1 MRKLLLVLLLSL
13 LTTRALC
20 SEPKDSLKFE
30 DSMISFFKSD
40 LTNTA
45 IDSYIDDSTIIDIK
59 GSQYFILDV
68 KEFKKIFQVIA
79 KPTKWIYIS
88 GTKYHKA
95 IGYYDNGHK
104 IIFTFEMNK
113 DGILDTI
120 HIY

>member
-1 MRKLLLVLLLSL
+1 VLSL
-13 LTTRALC
+13 DCISNTPPDT
-20 SEPKDSLKFE
+20 LKFK

-45 IDSYIDDSTIIDIK
+45 IDTYIDDSTIIDIK
-59 GSQYFILDV
+59 GSQYFILDID
-68 KEFKKIFQVIA
+68 EFKKIFQVIP
-79 KPTKWIYIS
+79 KPTKWVYIS

-95 IGYYDNGHK
+95 IGFYDNGHK